1 MTRAKLTILILLIF
15 FQTLFIEG
23 GGKPSLP
30 DSSYLQLLLK
40 KLTVVGGA
48 LYIGAHPDDENTAA
62 LAYLS
67 LGKFVRTGYLS
78 LNRGE
83 GGQNLIGPEQGELL
97 GVIRT
102 QELLAARQI
111 DHAEQ
116 FFTRAVDFGFSK
128 SPDESLQKWGKE
140 NVLAD
145 VVWVIRKFQPDVII
159 TRFPKEGGGHGHH
172 TASAILAEEAFATAA
187 DPSRF
192 PEQLQYVHP
201 WKAKRLLW
209 NRYSWNAQQQ
219 PTDAEKASLVK
230 LDLGEYSPVLGK
242 AYTELAG
249 ISRSNH
255 KSQGFGDS
263 EDRGRAIEYFRQT
276 AGEQAKEDL
285 FEGIDLSWKRIPNGA
300 KIGVVLEQASRNFR
314 PEHPQATIPALLKAY
329 GMMKVLPA
337 QPAVTKKMEE
347 VQVAIQACAG
357 LWLEAIAAAESVT
370 PGGEIKA
377 KVTAINRSRYPLSLR
392 SVDLNDSNTIEEG
405 PKPLVYNEPLTRE
418 ITARVPQDQ
427 TYSQPYWLQQDSG
440 KPFANVSN
448 QLWIGLPE
456 LPAPFQAKIHL
467 QAGPEELAFVVPV
480 QFRWVHPV
488 EGERYRN
495 LEVVPEV
502 ALNVR
507 EPVTVFAARE
517 AKEITVDLKSGQ
529 DKVSGEAR
537 LHLPEGWDATPASH
551 TFSLEK
557 KNQTELVKFQVI
569 PSAEA
574 TSGSFQVEAATGGK
588 KISRGILTIDYP
600 HIPPQTLFPAAG
612 GKLVRLDL
620 QKTGTTIGYIAGSGD
635 SIPEALTQIG
645 YQVRLL
651 SDEDLLSGNLSTM
664 DSIVVGIRAYN
675 TRPQLK
681 AAQSRLL
688 EYVNQGGTMVVQYNT
703 LQDLDQDGLG
713 PYPFRVSRDRVSVE
727 EAPVRILKPDHVLL
741 NSPNKITSADFEGWI
756 QERGLYFPDQ
766 WDPRYETVLACNDPG
781 EPPKEG
787 GILYA
792 HYGKGIYIYTGYSFF
807 RELPAGVPGAYRLFV
822 NLVSSRA
829 RR

>member
-1 MTRAKLTILILLIF
+1 M
-15 FQTLFIEG
+15 EG
-23 GGKPSLP
+23 GVKPSLP

-48 LYIGAHPDDENTAA
+48 LYVGAHPDDENTAA

-67 LGKFVRTGYLS
+67 LGKFVRAGYLS

-102 QELLAARQI
+102 QELLAARQV

-140 NVLAD
+140 NVLSD

-172 TASAILAEEAFATAA
+172 TASAILAEEAFAAAA

-192 PEQLQYVHP
+192 PEQLKYVQP
-201 WKAKRLLW
+201 WQAKRLVW
-209 NRYSWNAQQQ
+209 NRYSWNQQQ
-219 PTDAEKASLVK
+219 LTDAEKASLVK
-230 LDLGEYSPVLGK
+230 IDLGEYSPVLGK

-249 ISRSNH
+249 IGRSNH

-263 EDRGRAIEYFRQT
+263 EDRGKAIEYFRHT

-285 FEGIDLSWKRIPNGA
+285 FEGIDLSWKRVTNGE
-300 KIGVVLEQASRNFR
+300 KIGAVLEQASKNFR
-314 PEHPQATIPALLKAY
+314 PEDPQATIPALLKAY
-329 GMMKVLPA
+329 SMMKALPS
-337 QPAVTKKMEE
+337 QPAVAKKMEDVGE
-347 VQVAIQACAG
+347 AIQACAG
-357 LWLEAIAAAESVT
+357 LWLEAISAEESVT
-370 PGGEIKA
+370 PGGETKV
-377 KVTAINRSRYPLSLR
+377 KVTVINRSRLPLSLR
-392 SVDLNDSNTIEEG
+392 SIDLNNSNTIED
-405 PKPLVYNEPLTRE
+405 PSQPLVYNEPVSHE
-418 ITARVPQDQ
+418 IAVRVPADQ
-427 TYSQPYWLQQDSG
+427 SYSQPYWIQQDSG
-440 KPFANVSN
+440 RPFANVNN

-467 QAGPEELAFVVPV
+467 QAGQEDLTFTVPV
-480 QFRWVHPV
+480 LHRWIDPV

-495 LEVVPEV
+495 LEVIPEV

-507 EPVTVFAARE
+507 EPVTVFTARE
-517 AKEITVDLKSGQ
+517 TKEITVELKSGQ
-529 DKVSGEAR
+529 EKVSGETR
-537 LHLPEGWDATPASH
+537 LHLPEGWTATPASQA
-551 TFSLEK
+551 FSLQK
-557 KNQTELVKFQVI
+557 KNQTEPVRFQVT

-574 TSGSFQVEAATGGK
+574 KSGSFQVEAATGTK
-588 KISRGILTIDYP
+588 QISRGIITIDYP
-600 HIPPQTLFPAAG
+600 HIPPQTLFPVAT

-620 QKTGTTIGYIAGSGD
+620 KKTAGTIGYIAGSGD
-635 SIPEALTQIG
+635 SIPEALTQVG
-645 YQVRLL
+645 YPVRLL
-651 SDEDLLSGNLSTM
+651 SDEDLLFGNLSTI

-681 AAQSRLL
+681 TAQSRLL

-703 LQDLDQDGLG
+703 LQDLNQEGLG

-727 EAPVRILKPDHVLL
+727 EAAVTFLKPDHVLL
-741 NSPNKITSADFEGWI
+741 NSPNKITAQDFDGWI

-766 WDPRYETVLACNDPG
+766 WDSRFETVLACNDPG

-787 GILYA
+787 GILYT

-807 RELPAGVPGAYRLFV
+807 RELPAGVPGAYRLFM
-822 NLVSSRA
+822 NLISA
-829 RR
+829 RGQH